1 MIIPTARPSRT
12 WTHRSRAV
20 TIAMA
25 SFMAVVPS
33 LAAAQCGAL
42 EPGPTRVV
50 TRVETSTTLR
60 LDDGSEVVLVNVWP
74 PTRIDNA
81 AEDTWR
87 PEQTARAAL
96 TTLVEGHSVD
106 LAFSGRRMDR
116 YGRHLAQVFVHD
128 GTERIW
134 VQGRVISDGWARAF
148 ALPGQLVCLD
158 DLIAA
163 ERHARSNA
171 RGFWGDGV
179 FQDQSA
185 ADARSLVRLRDTFQT
200 VTGRVARVSQ
210 VRGETVLQL
219 SPDGQSRCHHRD
231 GRQGHHGGRRRRERS
246 PDQILDVE
254 RLRWQTGA
262 GARFF
267 GTPDRSL
274 HHTQRLSRRRD
285 PRGSRRRRW
294 RRSRAS
300 HRSRTPA
307 PHSCAFAPLMIN
319 PQNVK
324 KARTKARA
332 LQIVCT
338 SIGSLGCF
346 DCAAGS
352 RCISGLARQ
361 APTLGA
367 L

>member
-219 SPDGQSRCHHRD
+219 SPDGL
-231 GRQGHHGGRRRRERS
+231 HGFHVTMARTTKADATIGTGVRGTTGGGVGGSGRRTKSSMWNDFVGKQVRVRGFLERRTGPFITLNDYR
-246 PDQILDVE
+246 DVE
-254 RLRWQTGA
+254 ILEAADAVDGA
-262 GARFF
+262 
-267 GTPDRSL
+267 D
-274 HHTQRLSRRRD
+274 
-285 PRGSRRRRW
+285 
-294 RRSRAS
+294 
-300 HRSRTPA
+300 PA
-307 PHSCAFAPLMIN
+307 PRTGPEPQHPIPVHSP
-319 PQNVK
+319 P
-324 KARTKARA
+324 
-332 LQIVCT
+332 
-338 SIGSLGCF
+338 
-346 DCAAGS
+346 
-352 RCISGLARQ
+352 
-361 APTLGA
+361 
-367 L
+367 